1 MNEVLSRVPLD
12 LATAKNSIYSQYLCW
27 NKEMEK
33 DLKITRHLIKK
44 EFNLVRVVT
53 ALRKAEV
60 LFKVLLSKT

>member
-1 MNEVLSRVPLD
+1 
-12 LATAKNSIYSQYLCW
+12 
-27 NKEMEK
+27 MEK